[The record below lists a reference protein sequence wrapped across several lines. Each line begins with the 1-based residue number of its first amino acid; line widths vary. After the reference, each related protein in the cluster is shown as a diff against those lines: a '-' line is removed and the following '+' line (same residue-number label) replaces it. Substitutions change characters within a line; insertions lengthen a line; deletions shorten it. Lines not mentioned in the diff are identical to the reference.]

1 MDVPLK
7 AVNVVQSETKSLFS
21 SQNHNFNQKLTLKSE
36 VIRFWEN
43 KDILQIK
50 TFFSN
55 KTNKY

>member
-1 MDVPLK
+1 MWFNLK
-7 AVNVVQSETKSLFS
+7 LSHYFEFS
-21 SQNHNFNQKLTLKSE
+21 SQNHNFNQKLFLKSE
-36 VIRFWEN
+36 GIRFWEN